1 MLTTDQRH
9 FSTKRYDFY
18 SSVLH
23 YVTQKGYEG
32 CQWQE
37 WLYFYISA
45 SCSLVSDFIFI
56 NWQANSNIS
65 FY

>member
-1 MLTTDQRH
+1 MSVIIKLRVTSTVMLTTDQRH

-32 CQWQE
+32 CQ
-37 WLYFYISA
+37 
-45 SCSLVSDFIFI
+45 
-56 NWQANSNIS
+56 
-65 FY
+65 